1 MDKDEFEIEEA
12 QPVGGGTHVVG
23 QGECIYLLA
32 ARCGHD
38 WKTIWNHPQ
47 NAALKEARQDP
58 GVLLPGDRVHIPEIK
73 VKSIDLPSG
82 RRHRVVVMGQNI
94 TLQLR
99 MCDADGEPIAGAK
112 YQIAIGKR
120 KIEVTSNGDGRIEA
134 LIPASAME
142 AKLRNL
148 QTGEIY
154 SLNLGHMD
162 PPDTASAI
170 RKRLANL
177 GYNLDAV
184 DGSIDEQALSVLRA
198 FCEDAELGWEGE
210 PKEIIRK
217 LQEKDP
223 WHS

>member
-23 QGECIYLLA
+23 QGECIYSLA

-38 WKTIWNHPQ
+38 WKTIWNHPK

-73 VKSIDLPSG
+73 LKSIDLPSG

-112 YQIAIGKR
+112 YQIVVGNRTIP
-120 KIEVTSNGDGRIEA
+120 VTTNGDGRIEA
-134 LIPASAME
+134 LIPAAALE

-148 QTGEIY
+148 QTGEMY
-154 SLNLGHMD
+154 TLNLGHMD

-177 GYNLDAV
+177 GYNLNSA
-184 DGSIDEQALSVLRA
+184 DGDLDEHALSVLRS
-198 FCEDAELGWEGE
+198 FCEDADLGWETAPE
-210 PKEIIRK
+210 EVMRK

-223 WHS
+223 WRS